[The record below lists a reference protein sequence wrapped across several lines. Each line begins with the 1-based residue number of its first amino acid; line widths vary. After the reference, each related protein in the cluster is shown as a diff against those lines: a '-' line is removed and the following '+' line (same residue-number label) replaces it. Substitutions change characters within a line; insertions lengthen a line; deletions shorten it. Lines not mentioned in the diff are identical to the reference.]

1 MTDDV
6 RKRSAKIE
14 AIATC
19 WPMITALL
27 GGTAAMRQA
36 GKTYLPQ
43 WPNEDGDFY
52 QNRKST
58 ATLFPAFSRT
68 IEVLSGKP
76 FSRPITPGE
85 DIPKR
90 ILAMFDDID
99 LQGTNLH
106 SFLANVCEEAL
117 GYGIAGILVDYP
129 HSEGVKTIAQE
140 KALGLRPYFV
150 KIDAESLLDF
160 QSKRINGYE
169 TITKL
174 RFVEMV
180 AEESPDNEFKEET
193 IEQVRV
199 LDIGRWRTYRKKEDP
214 QTHEV
219 KWLVH
224 EEGKTSLNKI
234 PFVPIYGEKI
244 GFMRSR
250 PPMAEL
256 AYLNVEHWQSKS
268 DQQTILHVARVPV
281 LFGRRLGLPDDES
294 ITIGAACA
302 VLSEQE
308 DADLKYVEHT
318 GKAIEAGR
326 TDLQDLKD
334 MMLQIGAEL
343 LVIKPGRVTVAQTM
357 AEDESGTCALQ
368 RIVADLNDAVNQAL
382 QLLADWIKEPTGGH
396 ISIFRDFGAATLAE
410 ASADILIEMNV
421 AGTLSNETLFSEI
434 QRRGMI
440 SPEVKWSD
448 EQEKIKSQPPKPG
461 TTQLSA

>member
-36 GKTYLPQ
+36 SKTYLPQ
-43 WPNEDGDFY
+43 WPNEEDGFY
-52 QNRKST
+52 KNRRDT

-76 FSRPITPGE
+76 FSRPITKGD
-85 DIPKR
+85 DIPKS
-90 ILAMFDDID
+90 ILEMFDDID

-117 GYGIAGILVDYP
+117 GFGIAGILVDHP
-129 HSEGVKTIAQE
+129 KSEGIKTLAEE

-150 KIDAESLLDF
+150 KIDADSLLDF
-160 QSKRINGYE
+160 KSKRVNGYE
-169 TITKL
+169 VITQL

-180 AEESPDNEFKEET
+180 SEETGNEFQDAVV
-193 IEQVRV
+193 EQVRV
-199 LDIGRWRTYRKKEDP
+199 LDIGKWRTYRKKLNDTKGIE
-214 QTHEV
+214 E
-219 KWLVH
+219 WILH
-224 EEGKTSLNKI
+224 EEGLTSLNKI

-244 GFMRSR
+244 GFMQSR

-256 AYLNVEHWQSKS
+256 AYLNVEHWQNKS

-281 LFGRRLGLPDDES
+281 LFGRRLGLADDES

-343 LVIKPGRVTVAQTM
+343 LVVKPGRITVAQTM

-368 RIVADLNDAVNQAL
+368 RIVGDLNDAANQAL
-382 QLLADWIKEPTGGH
+382 QLLADWIKEPQGGH

-410 ASADILIEMNV
+410 ASADILMEMNV
-421 AGTLSNETLFSEI
+421 AGTLSNETLFTEI

-448 EQEKIKSQPPKPG
+448 EQAKIKSQQPKPG

>member
-1 MTDDV
+1 
-6 RKRSAKIE
+6 
-14 AIATC
+14 
-19 WPMITALL
+19 MITTLL

-52 QNRKST
+52 KNRQNT

-76 FSRPITPGE
+76 FSRPITTGE
-85 DIPKR
+85 DIPKS
-90 ILAMFDDID
+90 ILEMFEDID
-99 LQGTNLH
+99 LQGTNMH
-106 SFLANVCEEAL
+106 SFLANVCESAL
-117 GYGIAGILVDYP
+117 AFGIAGILVDYP
-129 HSEGVKTIAQE
+129 HSEGVKTIAEE

-150 KIDAESLLDF
+150 KIEGNSLLDF
-160 QSKRINGYE
+160 KSKRINGYE
-169 TITKL
+169 VFTQL

-180 AEESPDNEFKEET
+180 SEETENEFKESI

-199 LDIGRWRTYRKKEDP
+199 LDIGSWRTYRKKRNDTKGADEWILHD
-214 QTHEV
+214 
-219 KWLVH
+219 
-224 EEGKTSLNKI
+224 EGKTSLDKI

-244 GFMRSR
+244 GFMQSR

-256 AYLNVEHWQSKS
+256 SYLNVEHWQSKS

-343 LVIKPGRVTVAQTM
+343 LVVKPGRITVAQTM

-368 RIVADLNDAVNQAL
+368 RIVGDLQDAANQAL
-382 QLLADWIKEPTGGH
+382 QLLADWIKEPQGGH

-421 AGTLSNETLFSEI
+421 AGTLSNETLFTEI

-440 SPEVKWSD
+440 SPDVKWKE

>member
-27 GGTAAMRQA
+27 GGTPAMRQA

-43 WPNEDGDFY
+43 WPNEDDGFY
-52 QNRKST
+52 KNRKDT
-58 ATLFPAFSRT
+58 ATLFPAFPRT
-68 IEVLSGKP
+68 VEVLSGKP
-76 FSRPITPGE
+76 FSRPITFGE
-85 DIPKR
+85 DIPESIKK
-90 ILAMFDDID
+90 MFDDID

-106 SFLANVCEEAL
+106 SFLANVCEAAL

-129 HSEGVKTIAQE
+129 HSEGVKTIAEE
-140 KALGLRPYFV
+140 KSLGLRPYFV
-150 KIDAESLLDF
+150 KIDAECLLDF
-160 QSKRINGYE
+160 QSQRINGYE

-180 AEESPDNEFKEET
+180 AETSPEDEFKEEI

-199 LDIGRWRTYRKKEDP
+199 LDIGRWRTYREKEDP
-214 QTHEV
+214 VTHEK
-219 KWLVH
+219 KWLLH
-224 EEGKTSLNKI
+224 EKGTTSLQKI

-256 AYLNVEHWQSKS
+256 AYLNVEHWQTKS
-268 DQQTILHVARVPV
+268 DQQTILHVARVPI
-281 LFGRRLGLPDDES
+281 LFGKGMDSGQD
-294 ITIGAACA
+294 ITVGAASA
-302 VLSEQE
+302 VIS
-308 DADLKYVEHT
+308 DKDSADLKYVEHS
-318 GKAIEAGR
+318 GKAIESGR
-326 TDLQDLKD
+326 LYILDLEDK
-334 MMLQIGAEL
+334 MRQIGAEL
-343 LVIKPGRVTVAQTM
+343 LVVKPGRITVAQTM

-368 RIVADLNDAVNQAL
+368 RIVGDLQDAANQAI
-382 QLLADWIKEPTGGH
+382 QLLADWIKEAKGGS
-396 ISIFRDFGAATLAE
+396 ISIFRDFGAASLAE
-410 ASADILIEMNV
+410 ASADILMEMNV
-421 AGTLSNETLFSEI
+421 AGTLSNETLFTEI

-440 SPEVKWSD
+440 SPDVKWTD

>member
-19 WPMITALL
+19 WPMITTLL

-43 WPNEDGDFY
+43 WPNEDEGFY
-52 QNRKST
+52 KNRKDT

-68 IEVLSGKP
+68 VEVLSGKP
-76 FSRPITPGE
+76 FSRPIQAGE
-85 DIPKR
+85 DVPAE
-90 ILAMFDDID
+90 ILAMFEDID
-99 LQGTNLH
+99 LQGTNMH
-106 SFLANVCEEAL
+106 SFVANVCESAL

-129 HSEGVKTIAQE
+129 HSEGVKTIAEE

-150 KIDAESLLDF
+150 KIEGNCLLDF
-160 QSKRINGYE
+160 KSKRVNGYE
-169 TITKL
+169 VFTQL

-180 AEESPDNEFKEET
+180 SEETENEFKEVL

-199 LDIGRWRTYRKKEDP
+199 LDIGEWRTYRKKRNDTKGVDEW
-214 QTHEV
+214 T
-219 KWLVH
+219 LH
-224 EEGKTSLNKI
+224 EEGKTSLDKI

-244 GFMRSR
+244 GFMQSR

-281 LFGRRLGLPDDES
+281 LFGRRLGLADDES

-302 VLSEQE
+302 VLSE
-308 DADLKYVEHT
+308 DTDSDLKYVEHT

-343 LVIKPGRVTVAQTM
+343 LVMKPGRVTVAQTM

-382 QLLADWIKEPTGGH
+382 QLLADWIKLPNGGH
-396 ISIFRDFGAATLAE
+396 ISIFRDFGAASLAE
-410 ASADILIEMNV
+410 ASADILMEMNV

-434 QRRGMI
+434 QRRGVI
-440 SPEVKWSD
+440 SPEVKWSE
-448 EQEKIKSQPPKPG
+448 EQEKIKSQPLKPG

>member
-27 GGTAAMRQA
+27 GGTAAMRAA
-36 GKTYLPQ
+36 GKPYLPQ
-43 WPNEDGDFY
+43 WPNEDKGFY
-52 QNRKST
+52 DNRLKT
-58 ATLFPAFSRT
+58 ATLFPAFPRT
-68 IEVLSGKP
+68 VEVLSGKP
-76 FSRPITPGE
+76 FSRPVTFGD
-85 DIPKR
+85 DIPKS

-129 HSEGVKTIAQE
+129 HSEGVKTKAEE

-150 KIDAESLLDF
+150 KIDANSLLDF
-160 QSKRINGYE
+160 QSERIDGYE

-174 RFVEMV
+174 RFVEIV
-180 AEESPDNEFKEET
+180 AETSTDDEFKEEI

-199 LDIGRWRTYRKKEDP
+199 LDVGRWRTYRKKEDP
-214 QTHEV
+214 TTREV
-219 KWLVH
+219 KWLLH
-224 EEGKTSLNKI
+224 EEGTTNLPKI
-234 PFVPIYGEKI
+234 PFVPVYGEKI

-256 AYLNVEHWQSKS
+256 AYLNVEHWQTKS
-268 DQQTILHVARVPV
+268 DQQTILHVARVPI
-281 LFGRRLGLPDDES
+281 LFGKGMDSDQD
-294 ITIGAACA
+294 ITVGAASA
-302 VLSEQE
+302 VISDKPE
-308 DADLKYVEHT
+308 ADLKYVEHS
-318 GKAIEAGR
+318 GKAIESGR
-326 TDLQDLKD
+326 LYILDLEDK
-334 MMLQIGAEL
+334 MRQIGAEL
-343 LVIKPGRVTVAQTM
+343 LVVKPGRITVAQTM

-368 RIVADLNDAVNQAL
+368 RIVGDLQDAANQAL
-382 QLLADWIKEPTGGH
+382 QLLANWIKEPEGGH
-396 ISIFRDFGAATLAE
+396 ISIFRDFGAASLAE
-410 ASADILIEMNV
+410 ASADILMEMNV
-421 AGTLSNETLFSEI
+421 AGTLSNETLFTEV
-434 QRRGMI
+434 QRRGFI
-440 SPEVKWSD
+440 SPDVKWTE

>member
-27 GGTAAMRQA
+27 GGTPAMRQA

-43 WPNEDGDFY
+43 WPNEDEGFY
-52 QNRKST
+52 KNRKDT
-58 ATLFPAFSRT
+58 ATLFPAFPRT
-68 IEVLSGKP
+68 VEVLSGKP
-76 FSRPITPGE
+76 FSRPITTG
-85 DIPKR
+85 DDVPKT
-90 ILAMFDDID
+90 IQAMFDDID

-106 SFLANVCEEAL
+106 SFLANVCEAAL

-150 KIDAESLLDF
+150 KIDAECLLDF
-160 QSKRINGYE
+160 QSKRINGLE

-180 AEESPDNEFKEET
+180 AETSPENEFKEEI

-214 QTHEV
+214 QTREV
-219 KWLVH
+219 KWMLY
-224 EEGKTSLNKI
+224 EEGTTSLQKI

-256 AYLNVEHWQSKS
+256 AYLNVEHWQTKS
-268 DQQTILHVARVPV
+268 DQQTILHVARVPI
-281 LFGRRLGLPDDES
+281 LFGKGMDSDQD
-294 ITIGAACA
+294 ITVGAASA
-302 VLSEQE
+302 VIS
-308 DADLKYVEHT
+308 DKDNADLKYVEHS
-318 GKAIEAGR
+318 GKAIESGR
-326 TDLQDLKD
+326 LYILDLEDK
-334 MMLQIGAEL
+334 MRQIGAEL
-343 LVIKPGRVTVAQTM
+343 LVVKPGRITVAQTM

-368 RIVADLNDAVNQAL
+368 RIVGDLQDAANQAL
-382 QLLADWIKEPTGGH
+382 QLLADWIKESQGGH
-396 ISIFRDFGAATLAE
+396 ISIFRDFGAASLAE
-410 ASADILIEMNV
+410 ASADILMEMNV